1 VALPVELLLVE
12 YVAARLCHDLVGPVG
27 AVANG
32 VELLN
37 AVGERVDPEV
47 AQLIGD
53 SARLASHRLQFFRV
67 ALGSA
72 NALPSAGRHAE
83 IRRLADG
90 LFAGSRITL
99 DWGLRDNEIEA
110 LLGRTGAKV
119 LLILAAIAF
128 DALPRRGRVRV
139 EGGSGEGGKLDV
151 SVSALDGEVRVP
163 DEIRAALNGAVAA
176 SEITPRNV
184 PAYIAARLAQV
195 AGGRTRV
202 GAIGPNNLDLLLE
215 LPAGA

>member
-1 VALPVELLLVE
+1 MALPVELLLVE

-32 VELLN
+32 VELLG

-47 AQLIGD
+47 TQLIGD
-53 SARLASHRLQFFRV
+53 SARLASQRLQFFRV
-67 ALGSA
+67 ALGTA
-72 NALPSAGRHAE
+72 NALPSVGRHAE

-90 LFAGSRITL
+90 LFAGGRVAL
-99 DWGLRDNEIEA
+99 DWGLRGEEIEA

-128 DALPRRGRVRV
+128 DALPRRGRVRI
-139 EGGSGEGGKLDV
+139 EGGSGEGGRLEI

-163 DEIRAALNGAVAA
+163 DEIRAALNGAVNIA
-176 SEITPRNV
+176 ELTPRNV

-195 AGGRTRV
+195 AGGRTHV
-202 GAIGPNNLDLLLE
+202 SAIGPKNLDLALD
-215 LPAGA
+215 LPPGA